1 MFRQRVEQYIEEQK
15 LMATGGKVLVALSGG
30 ADSVALLRVL
40 LASGYRCVAAHCN
53 FHLRGEESDRDE
65 NFVRRLC
72 EGLGVELH
80 VTHFDTHGYAR
91 QEKVSI
97 EMAAR
102 ELRYAWFEKLRRQ
115 AGAEVIAV
123 AHHRDDSVETFL
135 LNLIRGTGI
144 NGLKGICAR
153 NGHVVRPLLNES
165 RSSIEEYLKAIGQD
179 YVTDST
185 NLQDEYMRNK
195 IRLNILPMMRE
206 LNPRVA
212 ESIFETS
219 RKLEE
224 VADIYN
230 SDRRRAVNDKLGM
243 VTENEFRIRICDIL
257 DDRAPMSLLHEVLER
272 FGFNTAQEKD
282 VMRCM
287 KSDQSGK
294 RFYAKEWEVLRDRE
308 VLIIRHM
315 QQADGVPE
323 LLVQEMETESG
334 FVVPKDRHV
343 AYVDADK
350 VKCPLTIRRWRQGD
364 KFVPLGM
371 KGKKKV
377 SDYLTD
383 RKFSLYDKENQW
395 VVCSGEDIVW
405 LVNERPD
412 HRFRVTEGTR
422 RVFIIRVVSQNKHAL
437 S

>member
-1 MFRQRVEQYIEEQK
+1 
-15 LMATGGKVLVALSGG
+15 MATDGKVLVALSGG

-40 LASGYRCVAAHCN
+40 LASGYQCVAAHCN

-65 NFVRRLC
+65 DFVRRLC
-72 EGLGVELH
+72 EGLGVGLH
-80 VTHFDTHGYAR
+80 VTHFDTHDYAR
-91 QEKVSI
+91 QKKVSI

-102 ELRYAWFEKLRRQ
+102 ELRYAWFGKLRQRV
-115 AGAEVIAV
+115 GAEAIAV
-123 AHHRDDSVETFL
+123 AHHRDDCVETVL

-144 NGLKGICAR
+144 NGLKGIRVR
-153 NGHVVRPLLNES
+153 NGYVVRPLLNES
-165 RSSIEEYLKAIGQD
+165 RSSIEEYLKAIGQE

-206 LNPRVA
+206 LNPRV
-212 ESIFETS
+212 SDNIFETS

-224 VADIYN
+224 VVDIYK
-230 SDRRRAVNDKLGM
+230 SDRIKTVNDKLEM
-243 VTENEFRIRICDIL
+243 VTENEFRIRISDIL
-257 DDRAPMSLLHEVLER
+257 NDWAPMSLLHEILEC
-272 FGFNTAQEKD
+272 FGFKTAQEKD

-287 KSDQSGK
+287 KGHQSGK
-294 RFYAKEWEVLRDRE
+294 RFYAKEWEILRDRE
-308 VLIIRHM
+308 ELIIRHM
-315 QQADGVPE
+315 QQADMEPE
-323 LLVQEMETESG
+323 LLVQEMEIESG

-350 VKCPLTIRRWRQGD
+350 VKCPLIIRRWQQGD

-383 RKFSLYDKENQW
+383 RKFSLFDKENQW

-412 HRFRVTEGTR
+412 HRFRVTDDTR
-422 RVFIIRVVSQNKHAL
+422 RVFVLKVKSLCQNAT